1 MYILILEID
10 YENSIII
17 KASKDID
24 KLIEAANIDKQTNSY
39 RDPDY
44 NIHLYRDSIGTKEVI
59 GDEINV
65 FARYVIE
72 PLEVI

>member
-1 MYILILEID
+1 MYILILEIASS
-10 YENSIII
+10 SIII

-39 RDPDY
+39 RDSEY
-44 NIHLYRDSIGTKEVI
+44 NIHLYRDSIGTKETI